1 MKPIDLKLVAQL
13 ITAMNL
19 IELGST
25 LNHVGGA
32 SLSRMFP
39 EDTDRLT
46 ALADSALDYE
56 VVEGGS
62 VFQLAGS
69 GPDVWLVIKHLKI
82 MIHYTYLN
90 GQAMIQ
96 LTAIARGAY
105 GVLPPTNG

>member
-1 MKPIDLKLVAQL
+1 MKPIDLELVAQL
-13 ITAMNL
+13 VAAKNL
-19 IELGST
+19 VELGST

-32 SLSRMFP
+32 SLSLMIP
-39 EDTDRLT
+39 EDADRLM
-46 ALADSALDYE
+46 ALAESALDSRA
-56 VVEGGS
+56 VEGGG
-62 VFQLAGS
+62 VFQLAGA
-69 GPDVWLVIKHLKI
+69 GPTWLVVKRFNF

>member
-13 ITAMNL
+13 IAAMNL
-19 IELGST
+19 VELGST

-32 SLSRMFP
+32 SLSLMFP
-39 EDTDRLT
+39 EDADRLM

-56 VVEGGS
+56 VVEGAS
-62 VFQLAGS
+62 VFQLAGA
-69 GPDVWLVIKHLKI
+69 GPTWLVVKRFNF
-82 MIHYTYLN
+82 MIHYTYLSE
-90 GQAMIQ
+90 QAMIQ